1 MPEAD
6 NKNVLARDFNTRQL
20 LLFALPTMI
29 MMVFLGLYTIT
40 DTIFA
45 ARFVNLNALAAIN
58 IVTPLISLVVGLGT
72 MLAAGGNAIISRQ
85 LGEGQPQQAR
95 QSFSLIILFG
105 GLLGL
110 LLALAGL
117 LASDWLL
124 HILGASPGIQPYARP
139 YLRILLLFF
148 PAYML
153 QTIFASLFV
162 TAGHPGLGS
171 LLAIGSGILNIVLDY
186 IFIVQM
192 RLGIAGAAW
201 GTGCGYLLPTLAG
214 LLFFALRR
222 KETLHFCHSPWRP
235 TIILESCLNGSS
247 EMVGQLATALCVLLF
262 NHTMQHMAGDDG
274 VAAITIMNYA
284 QFLFNTLYIGFGMG
298 VAPIIGYNHGSRNY
312 RRQRRILHCCLGFIA
327 AASVS
332 LFLLAFFGG
341 HLLVQVFAGSQGQV
355 FNLAAAGFRLFAISF
370 LFSGLNIFCSA
381 MFTALSDGRTSALLS
396 FLRTFLFLA
405 PAILLLP
412 RLVGLPGVWLAIPA
426 AELLAL
432 MFSLFFL
439 HRLLKNKMY

>member
-1 MPEAD
+1 M
-6 NKNVLARDFNTRQL
+6 Q
-20 LLFALPTMI
+20 
-29 MMVFLGLYTIT
+29 
-40 DTIFA
+40 
-45 ARFVNLNALAAIN
+45 
-58 IVTPLISLVVGLGT
+58 
-72 MLAAGGNAIISRQ
+72 
-85 LGEGQPQQAR
+85 
-95 QSFSLIILFG
+95 
-105 GLLGL
+105 
-110 LLALAGL
+110 
-117 LASDWLL
+117 
-124 HILGASPGIQPYARP
+124 
-139 YLRILLLFF
+139 
-148 PAYML
+148 
-153 QTIFASLFV
+153 
-162 TAGHPGLGS
+162 
-171 LLAIGSGILNIVLDY
+171 
-186 IFIVQM
+186 
-192 RLGIAGAAW
+192 LGIAGAAW

-214 LLFFALRR
+214 LLFFARR
-222 KETLHFCHSPWRP
+222 RQETLHFCRSPWRP
-235 TIILESCLNGSS
+235 AIILESCLNGSS

-312 RRQRRILHCCLGFIA
+312 LRQRRILHCCLGFIA

-439 HRLLKNKMY
+439 RRQLQNY